1 MTTTQ
6 VEATQF
12 FKILLDWCSPQV
24 ARSMLD
30 DMDFYIAD
38 TTDNES
44 IRDSIKM
51 VRRTLYE
58 MAEENLMVDEETEAW
73 KQAEAKAI
81 IAEQRRLGKDE

>member
-1 MTTTQ
+1 MVTNQ

-51 VRRTLYE
+51 VRQKLYE
-58 MAEENLMVDEETEAW
+58 MAEENLMIEEEE
-73 KQAEAKAI
+73 KRFAEG
-81 IAEQRRLGKDE
+81 EQ